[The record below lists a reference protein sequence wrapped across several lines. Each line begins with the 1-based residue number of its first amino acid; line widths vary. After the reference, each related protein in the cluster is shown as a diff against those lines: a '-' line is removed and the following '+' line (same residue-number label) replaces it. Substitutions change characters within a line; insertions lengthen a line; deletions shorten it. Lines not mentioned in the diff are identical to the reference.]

1 MFMFCGGLVEVTAE
15 GLESR
20 RGILWRHRGLV
31 LPPLQELSWICASCR
46 QEELGKAREALKK
59 LQRAACSGGVSPQ
72 GQSSLTA
79 RVPIFQ
85 LLK

>member
-59 LQRAACSGGVSPQ
+59 LQRAACSGGVRAPCLQ
-72 GQSSLTA
+72 E
-79 RVPIFQ
+79 FQ
-85 LLK
+85 YFNC